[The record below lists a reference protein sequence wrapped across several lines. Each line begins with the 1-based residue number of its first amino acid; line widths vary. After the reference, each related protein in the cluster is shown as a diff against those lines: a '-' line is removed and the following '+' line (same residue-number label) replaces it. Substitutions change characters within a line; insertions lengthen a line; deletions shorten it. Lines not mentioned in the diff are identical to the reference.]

1 MSRSITYEEA
11 KKRLEDRREL
21 AEAYLRTRI
30 EVRSESNNGNNNNT
44 DLDRLERIA
53 MLLNE
58 ASSTF
63 NQAVNANGSKRREL
77 LEEAFKAYA
86 EIVPYLTNVTPY
98 LTNTVLKQIKN
109 VEELIELE
117 IERNLDIKTDTID
130 VDSIM
135 KEARESFL

>member
-1 MSRSITYEEA
+1 MMSRSITYEEA
-11 KKRLEDRREL
+11 KNRLEEKREL

-98 LTNTVLKQIKN
+98 LTNTVLRQIKN
-109 VEELIELE
+109 IERMMELE
-117 IERNLDIKTDTID
+117 IENSVKADT
-130 VDSIM
+130 
-135 KEARESFL
+135 R